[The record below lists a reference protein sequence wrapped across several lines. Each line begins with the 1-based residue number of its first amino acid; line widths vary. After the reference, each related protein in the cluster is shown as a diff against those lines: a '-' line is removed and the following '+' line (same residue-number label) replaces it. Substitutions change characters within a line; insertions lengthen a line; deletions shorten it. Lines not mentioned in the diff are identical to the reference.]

1 MNQTH
6 PTPEEIVDY
15 LHGELPPTAAAA
27 VAAHLPGCAECQEVR
42 DNEVSLTELLR
53 AHAKAEERELPPSVV
68 AKIWEGVAPR
78 KTSLWE
84 QLGAA
89 FRPALAVPVA
99 IAIAAFLYFSFKTAH
114 GPAHAA
120 TIDAGYY
127 VNSYAALSVAT
138 PLSPDEPAPQTI
150 TSDVDAH

>member
-15 LHGELPPTAAAA
+15 LHGEVPPATDAAI
-27 VAAHLPGCAECQEVR
+27 AAHLAGCAECQEIR

-68 AKIWEGVAPR
+68 ANIWESVAPR
-78 KTSLWE
+78 STSIWE
-84 QLGAA
+84 RLGAA
-89 FRPALAVPVA
+89 FRPAVAVPVA
-99 IAIAAFLYFSFKTAH
+99 IAIAAFLYFAFKTAH
-114 GPAHAA
+114 GPVHAA

-127 VNSYAALSVAT
+127 VNCHAALSAAT
-138 PLSPDEPAPQTI
+138 PLSTDEPAPQDPA
-150 TSDVDAH
+150 SDVETH

>member
-15 LHGELPPTAAAA
+15 LHGELSPADDAA
-27 VAAHLPGCAECQEVR
+27 VAAHIAGCTECTEIR
-42 DNEVSLTELLR
+42 DNEVSLTELLV

-78 KTSLWE
+78 RTSVWE
-84 QLGAA
+84 RLSAA
-89 FRPALAVPVA
+89 FRPAVAVPVA
-99 IAIAAFLYFSFKTAH
+99 IAVAAFIYFSFKTAH

-127 VNSYAALSVAT
+127 VDSHAALSAET
-138 PLSPDEPAPQTI
+138 PLSPDQPGPQI
-150 TSDVDAH
+150 LAGDVQTQ